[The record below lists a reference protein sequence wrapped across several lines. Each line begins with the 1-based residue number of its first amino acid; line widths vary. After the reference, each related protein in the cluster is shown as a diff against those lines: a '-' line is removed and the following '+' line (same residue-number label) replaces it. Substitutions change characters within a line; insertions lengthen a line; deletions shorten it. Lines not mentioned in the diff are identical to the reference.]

1 MQCDLLIKRWAIQ
14 PAQLEGLSSI
24 CDKSWQY
31 PAGRAYS
38 RSGRSNCELGYK
50 VQNGIARIPVFGIL
64 LDRVPSY
71 FKSQEIAATA
81 YPEITHLVNRS
92 VGDPVVK
99 QIQLDV
105 DSPGGIISA
114 AMERAVNAIW
124 RARQKK
130 LTTAHVHNLGLSA
143 AYWLASQ
150 AETISA
156 GGTAEIGSIG
166 VCTVFLDSS
175 KAAGTAGLK
184 VVLIKSGEHKG
195 MGIAGDKITD
205 EQIAAVQEN
214 IDALAGYFIED
225 VARGRIRYKPEIKNL
240 ASGQAWIAQDALKL
254 GLIDQVK
261 SYNQKGS

>member
-1 MQCDLLIKRWAIQ
+1 MVCDLLLKRWAIL
-14 PAQLEGLSSI
+14 PGQLEGIKSI
-24 CDKSWQY
+24 CDKSWRNST
-31 PAGRAYS
+31 GRAYS
-38 RSGRSNCELGYK
+38 RAGRSNYELEYK

-64 LDRVPSY
+64 LDNVPSY
-71 FKSQEIAATA
+71 FKSKQIAATA
-81 YPEITHLVNRS
+81 YPEIARLVNRS
-92 VGDPVVK
+92 AADPGVK

-124 RARQKK
+124 RARLAK

-150 AETISA
+150 AESISA
-156 GGTAEIGSIG
+156 IGTAEIGSIG
-166 VCTVFLDSS
+166 VCTILLDSS
-175 KAAGTAGLK
+175 KAAGAAGFK

-195 MGIAGDKITD
+195 TGVAGVKITA
-205 EQIAAVQEN
+205 EQIAAIQEN
-214 IDALAGYFIED
+214 IDAIAGLFVID
-225 VARGRIRYKPEIKNL
+225 IARGRVKYKKEIQAL
-240 ASGQAWIAQDALKL
+240 ANGQTWIAEDALKL